1 MKSVL
6 SSVALAV
13 SYSLF
18 AAQPLQAAA
27 PLPIQPGERVLFMGD
42 TLLEREGAAA
52 ALESRMARRFAQTP
66 FITRNLS
73 FSADLPTGVSRASF
87 DPAATGMER
96 VRTQLELVKPTV
108 AVLGFGMAA
117 SLEEMT
123 YKAGDPN
130 LNPDTDRYGAVFTAA
145 KFKTD
150 LAALMDAISASA
162 QGTKVRFILLTP
174 LRHEDLRSARP
185 GLPDPAPHNALLA
198 QYTAA
203 IRELATERGAQ
214 VVDQAALLQGGGKPP
229 LTDNGIHPSGEGL
242 ERWADAVASDLGWN
256 VGKDAAPDKAD
267 KLRTALQRR
276 NELFFHRWRPANHT
290 YIFGFRKREQ
300 GRNAV
305 EMEQFDELLVKADAA
320 IEAIKAGRPEPAIPG
335 PTADVPAEK
344 PLETPAFEL
353 EDGLQISLWA
363 QNPLLSKP
371 VEMNWDAKGRLWV
384 ATTPIYPQIQPGALA
399 TDKVFILEDTKHSG
413 KADKTTIFTENLL
426 IPTSIEPEL
435 TADGRNAAFVGASTD
450 LFLLTDTDGDGK
462 ADQRRTVLSGFGTE
476 DTHHTIHTL
485 HWGVDG
491 RLYFSQSIYI
501 HSHMET
507 PWGVV
512 RLNSGGVI
520 AYDPRTEK
528 VEVFAKGLVNNW
540 GHQTNADGQ
549 SFLTDGAGSNG
560 LSWTFPGGTF
570 APSEGAKGTMPGS
583 SAGSYPKFCSLEL
596 IRSPLFPA
604 AWQGNAITCDF
615 RAHRIVRFSINDLAK
630 ASPARSGYATGDQP
644 DVVRTPDQS
653 FRPIDVKLGP
663 DGALYVADWTNPVI
677 NHGEVD
683 FRDPRRDKVNGR
695 IWRIA
700 HKDGKPVQ
708 WQSQWDRSTPQLL
721 DALLSDSLW
730 EQQQA
735 RRVLSQRLRK
745 EGMVEVAAW
754 QKRVGSPAAAL
765 QAAFVRAA
773 ALGPEA
779 ALNGLS
785 SQDSAARAWECRWLG
800 ALGQNADYLK
810 RLEALAKDTSPRV
823 RVEAIR
829 ALSRIPSDA
838 AAEAIAAASEMQ
850 PSEDPQYAF
859 GLRLSMREGAKA
871 WISAL
876 GSGSWDWKGREDKL
890 EARLQALDPA
900 EAGKA
905 LSRLMADLTLPADG
919 SGPWARLIAYAGGPG
934 EAGKLWA
941 LIAKLGPQASGDT
954 KGVVVRGL
962 ESLLTAAQR
971 GVKPVGDVG
980 GIAAFTDS
988 SDIALARPA
997 LTLAGFWHVQALS
1010 KQLGK
1015 SAVSGSAPLR
1025 TAAWEGLRAMG
1036 GDALAEVRALGAAE
1050 QGFDVRR
1057 QALALLAKIRP
1068 AEAIA
1073 LAEDLL
1079 SKAASQDQLIAT
1091 WRTLST
1097 ADVNLTEKVATQLKS
1112 KLSPE
1117 ASAAGLRA
1125 AQELGGRGRNLVQ
1138 AFQKGAPDA
1147 AAGHSIEKWAKLV
1160 QENGNAAK
1168 GERIYHGV
1176 AMSCVQC
1183 HAIGGAGG
1191 KLGPDM
1197 STIGA
1202 SAPLDYVIESV
1213 LQPAA
1218 KVKEGYHG
1226 ISYTLTDGGAIV
1238 GVPFE
1243 ENATSIRVRAPGGVE
1258 LEVPKAKLKSS
1269 EIIGSLM
1276 PAGLIDALSEEEK
1289 IHLFAFLGSV
1299 GRPGAFDASNGG
1311 VARVWRFTAN
1321 AEQAKSGE
1329 NLAAAAPAYT
1339 LTDGR
1344 LLPEHMQ
1351 MPLAMLGTAKEIFG
1365 VARLQVPTAGQVA
1378 FELAGVTR
1386 CWIDGKPVANP
1397 HEKLSQELSAGV
1409 HTFTVAVERDSL
1421 PPTVRVVTTQAR
1433 FITP

>member
-1 MKSVL
+1 MNRFLAPAALIV
-6 SSVALAV
+6 SSAM
-13 SYSLF
+13 F
-18 AAQPLQAAA
+18 AAPSLRAAA
-27 PLPIQPGERVLFMGD
+27 PFPIHAGDRVLFMGD

-52 ALESRMARRFAQTP
+52 ALETRMVRHFAKTA
-66 FITRNLS
+66 FTSRNLS

-96 VRTQLELVKPTV
+96 IRTQLDLVKPTV

-123 YKAGDPN
+123 YNAGDPN
-130 LNPDTDRYGAVFTAA
+130 LNPDTDRYGSVFTAA
-145 KFKTD
+145 KFKAD
-150 LAALMDAISASA
+150 LAALMDAINASA
-162 QGTKVRFILLTP
+162 QGAKVRFILLTP
-174 LRHEDLRSARP
+174 LKHEDLRATRP

-203 IRELATERGAQ
+203 IRELAVERGAQ
-214 VVDQAALLQGGGKPP
+214 VVDQAALLHGAGKPL
-229 LTDNGIHPSGEGL
+229 LTDNGIHPSTEGL
-242 ERWADAVASDLGWN
+242 ERWADALALELGWN
-256 VGKDAAPDKAD
+256 VDRDSAPDQGG
-267 KLRTALQRR
+267 KLRVALQRR

-305 EMEQFDELLVKADAA
+305 EIEQFDELLVKADAA
-320 IEAIKAGRPEPAIPG
+320 IEAIKAGRLEPTIPG
-335 PTADVPAEK
+335 PAADVPAEK
-344 PLETPAFEL
+344 PLDIPAFEL

-384 ATTPIYPQIQPGALA
+384 ATTPIYPQIQPGAFA
-399 TDKVFILEDTKHSG
+399 TDKVFILEDTKHAG
-413 KADKTTIFTENLL
+413 KADKTTVFTENLL

-435 TADGRNAAFVGASTD
+435 TADGKNAAFVGASTD

-512 RLNSGGVI
+512 RLNSGGVV

-596 IRSPLFPA
+596 IRSPLFPS

-615 RAHRIVRFSINDLAK
+615 RAHRIVRFSINDLSLAT
-630 ASPARSGYATGDQP
+630 PARSGYSTGDQP

-721 DALLSDSLW
+721 DSLLSDSMW

-745 EGMVEVAAW
+745 EGMAEVAAW
-754 QKRVGSPAAAL
+754 QKRIGSPAAAL

-773 ALGPEA
+773 ALGPQA
-779 ALNGLS
+779 ALDGLA
-785 SQDSAARAWECRWLG
+785 SQDAAARAWECRWLG
-800 ALGQNADYLK
+800 ALGQNTGHLK
-810 RLEALAKDTSPRV
+810 RLEALAKDASPRV
-823 RVEAIR
+823 RIEALR
-829 ALSRIPSDA
+829 ALSRMSSDA
-838 AAEAIAAASEMQ
+838 AAEAIASASEMQ
-850 PSEDPQYAF
+850 PAEDPQYGF
-859 GLRLSMREGAKA
+859 GLRLSMREGAKP
-871 WISAL
+871 WIAAL
-876 GSGSWDWKGREDKL
+876 GSGAWNWKGREEKL

-905 LSRLMADLTLPADG
+905 LSKVMADLTLPADG

-941 LIAKLGPQASGDT
+941 SIQKLGPQASADA
-954 KGVVVRGL
+954 KAVVARGL

-971 GVKPVGDVG
+971 GVKPVGELG
-980 GIAAFTDS
+980 GISAFTESADP
-988 SDIALARPA
+988 AFARPA
-997 LTLAGFWHVQALS
+997 LTLAGFWHVQALAP
-1010 KQLGK
+1010 QLGK
-1015 SAVSGSAPLR
+1015 IAVGTSAPLR
-1025 TAAWEGLRAMG
+1025 AAAWEGLRAMG
-1036 GDALAEVRALGAAE
+1036 ADALAEVRTLSAPE

-1057 QALALLAKIRP
+1057 QALAVMAKIRP
-1068 AEAIA
+1068 GEAIG
-1073 LAEDLL
+1073 LAENML
-1079 SKAASQDQLIAT
+1079 SKAAGQEQLLAV

-1097 ADVNLTEKVATQLKS
+1097 ADVNLTEKVATQLKA
-1112 KLSPE
+1112 KLTPE

-1138 AFQKGAPDA
+1138 AFRKDAPDA
-1147 AAGHSIEKWAKLV
+1147 AAGHSIDKWAKLV

-1176 AMSCVQC
+1176 AMTCVQC

-1213 LQPAA
+1213 LQPTA

-1226 ISYTLTDGGAIV
+1226 VSYTLADGGAIV

-1243 ENATSIRVRAPGGVE
+1243 ENATMIRVRAPGGVE
-1258 LEVPKAKLKSS
+1258 LEVPKAKLKNS

-1276 PAGLIDALSEEEK
+1276 PAGLIDALSEEDK

-1311 VARVWRFTAN
+1311 VARVWRFTAS
-1321 AEQAKSGE
+1321 ADQAKSGE

-1365 VARLQVPTAGQVA
+1365 VARLQVPKAGQVS
-1378 FELAGVTR
+1378 FELSGVKR
-1386 CWIDGKPVANP
+1386 CWIDGQPVANP
-1397 HEKLSQELSAGV
+1397 QEKLAQELSAGV
-1409 HTFTVAVERDSL
+1409 HTFTVALESDAL
-1421 PPTVRVVTTQAR
+1421 PPTVRVSTAQGRFVT
-1433 FITP
+1433 P